1 MDNKVQLML
10 RRDKFR
16 KAQRERIR
24 QALLAAE
31 HSEEDYSSSESSLS
45 IDPVG
50 HSTSESSLS
59 IDPVEELPSFHSHLH
74 ISVSKSEEMEE
85 VDAAALASLR
95 KKLERLLN
103 KAGRT
108 RESLARKKDMET
120 PDTIDVG
127 VFTDMQATLLKQRT
141 EYEAL
146 SAQLYDGETN
156 PTAMEE
162 DETKADEWEKTMEAA
177 MKDCALLL
185 SQGTIHSSIS
195 SLEVEIKALT
205 AAYELQPDN
214 DHSTAVADV
223 VTASRQLKADM
234 KKSLMPREE
243 ELRGQGEHIL
253 ERAAA
258 IQGRVAGTKA
268 PDAKPSVASAGKSHL
283 KLKYVEVPNFSGRT
297 EDWLG
302 FSRLFQQAVHSNPDL
317 NEASKLNYLL
327 QALQDPRVK
336 HDFSE
341 RMDEPGAYTKFM
353 AELEATHDKPRW
365 MHRRYVERLRK
376 MESHPRTREGLM
388 LFLSEGQAIN
398 NGLLRLKGGDISR
411 ILTSTMEAAMDPST
425 RALWNQKTTT
435 TKVTPDVEDL
445 FTFLKNEAD
454 QLDESAAKGDKVRQ
468 RQLPKH
474 KGSVNSVSSA
484 PPYQGHHTNATPYH
498 NQNRGSK
505 PRQNQQP
512 SHYANDRPTS
522 TLACYLCQGP
532 HTMFYCATFGG
543 LTVPERKE
551 KVVALKLCL
560 NCLKPNHM
568 AKECNSSFRCRVQ
581 GCGLKHNSLLHE
593 ERSGPP
599 PPQVSTQHA
608 NAATHIDSDEEDE
621 ECLLMTARVS
631 LIGSNNEIVTV
642 RALLDSGSTLS
653 ICTDRLARQLKLQ
666 KTGKQVAIKGIKS
679 KDSSKLHPM
688 RRVTLASEFQQ
699 DWRAEVKLASMPE
712 VIRELPLQHA
722 PHLKS
727 MPHLRQLR
735 LADNQFDRP
744 GKIELLLG
752 QNIYRHL
759 FKGRMIK
766 GPRREDPEAWLTV
779 FGWTVLGSYK
789 PSQSAS
795 HQDKITHFVASVEA
809 DDASNAILARFQ
821 ELEEPSVFTIP
832 LTAAENRVEEHYQK
846 THTYDATTKQ
856 YTVSLPKV
864 EEPPELGES
873 KTQAKNRARAN
884 EQSLIRKGKY
894 EPFQL
899 VMKEYL
905 TLGHAIEVTGQQPH
919 PQNSSSVYY
928 MPIHSVVKECSTTTR
943 VRAVFD
949 ASAKTS
955 NHVSLNDTL
964 AVGPTLHPT
973 IDKIL
978 LRFRKYP
985 VAISSDITKMY
996 REVLLDPK
1004 DQPLHRFIWRET
1016 PTEGWKEF
1024 QMTRVTFG
1032 VAASPYLAVKTLQQA
1047 GVDHGEEHPEA
1058 QWQILNS
1065 FYVDDLL
1072 GGASTEEAATAL
1084 YHQLTHI
1091 LEQANFH
1098 LRKWRSSHPKV
1109 LQAIPTAIQ
1118 EAMPTQELVDQ
1129 HSATYPKALGVTWDS
1144 SKDTMFTNIELPHN
1158 YQTTKRGVI
1167 SDVARTFDVLG
1178 WISPAILPMK
1188 LLYRDLWKE
1197 GAEWDEQVSAEQA
1210 SCQKKWREELP
1221 LLKEIHMRRCY
1232 FRQEAP
1238 SSIQLHGYS
1247 DASDKAYAAVIFI
1260 RATYPTSPPTVNL
1273 VISKTKVSPLATRTT
1288 PQLELCGANLLA
1300 RLMATT
1306 RQTLG
1311 VPMDQV
1317 WAYTDSTVVLGWLG
1331 GESGRY
1337 CVFSGHRIASTILL
1351 VPYKHWNHVPTDEN
1365 PADAASR
1372 GMTASELKDH
1382 KLWWHGPEWLSSDPV
1397 VFPRQ
1402 PTAAH
1407 LAKDR
1412 EQEMKPDH
1420 KTVMAVVTAPFF
1432 EQKLLSYSKLVRVT
1446 CYMMRFI
1453 RRAKDHDQEVSSHLH
1468 VAEGQRATKL
1478 LLHRSQL
1485 RSFPDELSAIAH
1497 QKNLSPRSKTLIL
1510 HPFIGKDDLL
1520 RVGGR
1525 LWLTKYVYHTQH
1537 PVILSAKD
1545 HLTSILFRHYHLLL
1559 GHCGPS
1565 TLLTHAANLFHVI
1578 GGRTLART
1586 TCQQCIVCR
1595 KKAAKASSQLIGQL
1609 PPARVE
1615 PHHVFLHTGMDFCGP
1630 FNVRQGYTRKP
1641 VEIKVYLAIFICFA
1655 TKAIHLEVV
1664 SDLKTGA
1671 FLAALDRFVAR
1682 RGLPLHLYSDNGSN
1696 YTGARNQLAQFY
1708 KWLSTNQVQDAI
1720 QSYVFQFQVT
1730 WHNSPERAPHFG
1742 GLWEAAVKSAKF
1754 HLKRIVGQE
1763 RLTFEELSTI
1773 TCNIE
1778 SFLNSRP
1785 LGPVTSHD
1793 IDGLTPL
1800 TPSHFLIG
1808 RAARAYPQEGVRG
1821 KPTTLQRWSICKKA
1835 TQDFWDRWSQEYLQ
1849 QLQKA
1854 TRWHKPTRNYQV
1866 GDLVMLTDG
1875 NEFKCQWS
1883 MAKVIKVYPGV
1894 DGYVR
1899 AVDIQVETKILPTK
1913 YTSKDDLAAKIKT
1926 RTSIFRRPITKLA
1939 LLLAMDDVPGDQANL
1954 DNPVLPPQQQ

>member
-1 MDNKVQLML
+1 MS
-10 RRDKFR
+10 R
-16 KAQRERIR
+16 KEEYNTRYRERIR
-24 QALLAAE
+24 QAVKEAE
-31 HSEEDYSSSESSLS
+31 EAEEDFSQDSSSSVDPTESISSSHSSLHT
-45 IDPVG
+45 PV
-50 HSTSESSLS
+50 
-59 IDPVEELPSFHSHLH
+59 IKVD
-74 ISVSKSEEMEE
+74 IMEE
-85 VDAAALASLR
+85 ANAALMVSLR

-103 KAGRT
+103 KAGKT
-108 RESLARKKDMET
+108 RESLARKKDTET

-127 VFTDMQATLLKQRT
+127 VFTGILNTLTKQQT

-162 DETKADEWEKTMEAA
+162 DETKADEWERTMEAA
-177 MKDCALLL
+177 IKDCTHLI

-195 SLEVEIKALT
+195 SLEVDIETLT
-205 AAYELQPDN
+205 AAYEATPEN
-214 DHSTAVADV
+214 DHSTAITDV
-223 VTASRQLKADM
+223 VNTARQLKADL

-243 ELRGQGEHIL
+243 ELRGHCKNML

-258 IQGRVAGTKA
+258 IQGRVAGTKTA
-268 PDAKPSVASAGKSHL
+268 DVKPPVSTTGKSHL
-283 KLKYVEVPNFSGRT
+283 KLKYVEVPNFSGKT

-302 FSRLFQQAVHSNPDL
+302 FSRLFQQAVHNNPDL
-317 NEASKLNYLL
+317 NDGSKLNYLL
-327 QALQDPRVK
+327 QAMLDPRVK

-341 RMDEPGAYTKFM
+341 RMDEPDAYAKFM

-365 MHRRYVERLRK
+365 MHRKYVERLRN
-376 MESHPRTREGLM
+376 MESHPRTREGLK
-388 LFLSEGQAIN
+388 LLLAEGHAIN

-411 ILTSTMEAAMDPST
+411 ILTSTMESAMDPAT
-425 RALWNQKTTT
+425 RALWNQKTTSIKT
-435 TKVTPDVEDL
+435 TPAVDDL
-445 FTFLKNEAD
+445 FTFLK
-454 QLDESAAKGDKVRQ
+454 DESDQFDDSTSKGEKVRQ
-468 RQLPKH
+468 RQLPKSR
-474 KGSVNSVSSA
+474 GSVNSVSGA
-484 PPYQGHHTNATPYH
+484 TPYQGQYTGATPYQS
-498 NQNRGSK
+498 QNRGSK
-505 PRQNQQP
+505 PRQNQQ
-512 SHYANDRPTS
+512 SNHHSNDRPTS
-522 TLACYLCQGP
+522 TIACYFCQGP
-532 HTMFYCATFGG
+532 HTMFYCPTFGG
-543 LTVPERKE
+543 LTVQERKE

-560 NCLKPNHM
+560 NCLKPNHV
-568 AKECNSSFRCRVQ
+568 AKECNSTFRCRVQ

-593 ERSGPP
+593 DRSGPP

-608 NAATHIDSDEEDE
+608 NAATHVESDEEDE
-621 ECLLMTARVS
+621 ECLLMTAKVS
-631 LIGSNNEIVTV
+631 LIGSNDKIITV

-653 ICTDRLARQLKLQ
+653 ICTDRLARQLQLK
-666 KTGKQVAIKGIKS
+666 KTGKQVAIRGIKS
-679 KDSSKLHPM
+679 KDSCKLHPM

-699 DWRAEVKLASMPE
+699 DWRAEIKLASMEE

-722 PHLKS
+722 QHLRS
-727 MPHLRQLR
+727 MPHLRQLK
-735 LADNQFDRP
+735 LADDRFDRP

-759 FKGRMIK
+759 FKGRIIK
-766 GPRREDPEAWLTV
+766 GPHREDPEAWLTV

-789 PSQSAS
+789 PSQSS
-795 HQDKITHFVASVEA
+795 SNHERITHFVASIEA

-832 LTAAENRVEEHYQK
+832 LTAAESRVEEHYQT
-846 THTYDATTKQ
+846 THKYDAATKR

-873 KTQAKNRARAN
+873 RTQAKNRARAN
-884 EQSLIRKGKY
+884 EQSLRKKGRY
-894 EPFQL
+894 EAFQM
-899 VMKEYL
+899 VMQEYL
-905 TLGHAIEVTGQQPH
+905 TLGHAINVTGQQPH
-919 PQNSSSVYY
+919 PQHSQMNKSASAYY
-928 MPIHSVVKECSTTTR
+928 MPVHSVVKESSSTTK

-955 NHVSLNDTL
+955 NHVSLNDIL

-973 IDKIL
+973 IDQIL
-978 LRFRKYP
+978 LRFRQYR
-985 VAISSDITKMY
+985 VAMTSDITKMY
-996 REVLLDPK
+996 REVLLDPQ

-1047 GVDHGEEHPEA
+1047 GTDHGKQHPEA
-1058 QWQILNS
+1058 QWHITNS

-1072 GGASTEEAATAL
+1072 GGASSEEAATAL
-1084 YHQLTHI
+1084 YTQLTSI
-1091 LEQANFH
+1091 LERANFH
-1098 LRKWRSSHPKV
+1098 LRKWRSSHSNV
-1109 LQAIPTAIQ
+1109 LKAIPTAVQ
-1118 EAMPTQELVDQ
+1118 ETMPTQELVDQ

-1144 SKDTMFTNIELPHN
+1144 SKDTMFTNINLPTTYN
-1158 YQTTKRGVI
+1158 TTKRGVI

-1197 GAEWDEQVSAEQA
+1197 KAEWDDEVSPDQA
-1210 SCQKKWREELP
+1210 SLHKKWREELP
-1221 LLKEIHMRRCY
+1221 LLKDIQLTRYY
-1232 FRQEAP
+1232 FGKEVP

-1260 RATYPTSPPTVNL
+1260 RSTYPTLQPTVNL

-1311 VPMDQV
+1311 VPLEDV

-1337 CVFSGHRIASTILL
+1337 CVFSGHRIAATTIL
-1351 VPYKHWNHVPTDEN
+1351 VPYKHWQHVPTDEN

-1372 GMTASELKDH
+1372 GMTATELKEH
-1382 KLWWHGPEWLSSDPV
+1382 SLWWHGPSWLSSDPV
-1397 VFPRQ
+1397 AFPRQ
-1402 PTAAH
+1402 PTASH
-1407 LAKDR
+1407 LAKER
-1412 EQEMKPDH
+1412 EKEMKPEH
-1420 KTVMAVVTAPFF
+1420 KTVMAVVTALYF
-1432 EQKLLSYSKLVRVT
+1432 ELEQNSYPKLVRIT
-1446 CYMMRFI
+1446 CWVGRFI
-1453 RRAKDHDQEVSSHLH
+1453 RRAREHEQEVSSHLN
-1468 VAEGQRATKL
+1468 VAEGQIATKL

-1485 RSFPDELSAIAH
+1485 RSFPDELSAIKSK
-1497 QKNLSPRSKTLIL
+1497 KNLSPRSQILVL
-1510 HPFIGKDDLL
+1510 HPFMGKDDFL

-1525 LWLTKYVYHTQH
+1525 LWLTKYVYHVKH
-1537 PVILSAKD
+1537 PIILSSRD
-1545 HLTSILFRHYHLLL
+1545 HLTSILFNHYHLLL

-1565 TLLTHAANLFHVI
+1565 TLLTHAANLYHVV
-1578 GGRTLART
+1578 GGRTLARSV
-1586 TCQQCIVCR
+1586 CKQCIVCK
-1595 KKAAKASSQLIGQL
+1595 KKAARASSQLLGQL

-1615 PHHVFLHTGMDFCGP
+1615 PHYVFLHTGMDYCGP
-1630 FNVRQGYTRKP
+1630 FKVRQGYTRRP
-1641 VEIKVYLAIFICFA
+1641 VEIEVYLAIFICFA
-1655 TKAIHLEVV
+1655 TKAVHLEVV
-1664 SDLKTGA
+1664 SDQKTEA

-1696 YTGARNQLAQFY
+1696 YTGAKNQLAQFY
-1708 KWLSTNQVQDAI
+1708 KWMSTNKFQDAV
-1720 QSYVFQFQVT
+1720 QSYVFQHQIT

-1754 HLKRIVGQE
+1754 HLRRIVGQE
-1763 RLTFEELSTI
+1763 RLTFEELNTI
-1773 TCNIE
+1773 TCTIE

-1821 KPTTLQRWSICKKA
+1821 KPTTLQRWSICRKA

-1849 QLQKA
+1849 HLQKA
-1854 TRWHKPTRNYQV
+1854 TKWHKPTRNYQV

-1875 NEFKCQWS
+1875 KEFKCQWS

-1899 AVDIQVETKILPTK
+1899 AVDVQVETKILPTTYANK
-1913 YTSKDDLAAKIKT
+1913 EDLAAKIKT
-1926 RTSIFRRPITKLA
+1926 RTSLFRRPIT
-1939 LLLAMDDVPGDQANL
+1939 
-1954 DNPVLPPQQQ
+1954 